1 MEYKNPLILSRERP
15 FVAGTSNLAVFHRR
29 LYKLDCMII
38 IFCHSGWGQVL
49 IDLERHEIIRNT
61 QMILLPGTVIS
72 LAGQSNDFRVSYFAA
87 HSDMFREACLRLEP
101 SFFHFL
107 KENPVVTLP
116 AERTRTIN
124 GLIIALPDEFTANIN
139 RLLEATISL
148 YADKDHNFRYQI
160 ARNHLQSFL
169 LDVYDKVHRFFTRDD
184 MEGHNRQDELFKKF
198 IALIHENCLTER
210 EVSFYAD
217 RLCISTKYLTGI
229 CRSITNGASA
239 KQIIDQHVI
248 LEIKVLLQSTELSM
262 QEIADRLGFPDQSYL
277 GRYFKRYEG
286 RLPENS
292 RYITTN
298 RPVNE
303 VSIRE
308 SNNPK

>member
-124 GLIIALPDEFTANIN
+124 GLIIALEDLYKDKENCF
-139 RLLEATISL
+139 RL
-148 YADKDHNFRYQI
+148 QI
-160 ARNHLQSFL
+160 LRSYTQSFL
-169 LDVYDKVHRFFTRDD
+169 LDIYDKTHCIFKQNHP
-184 MEGHNRQDELFKKF
+184 GGINR
-198 IALIHENCLTER
+198 
-210 EVSFYAD
+210 
-217 RLCISTKYLTGI
+217 
-229 CRSITNGASA
+229 
-239 KQIIDQHVI
+239 
-248 LEIKVLLQSTELSM
+248 
-262 QEIADRLGFPDQSYL
+262 
-277 GRYFKRYEG
+277 
-286 RLPENS
+286 
-292 RYITTN
+292 
-298 RPVNE
+298 
-303 VSIRE
+303 
-308 SNNPK
+308 

>member
-1 MEYKNPLILSRERP
+1 MEYRNPLILSRERP
-15 FVAGTSNLAVFHRR
+15 FVAGTSNLAVVHRR

-107 KENPVVTLP
+107 KEKPCFT
-116 AERTRTIN
+116 
-124 GLIIALPDEFTANIN
+124 LPDEFTANIN

-286 RLPENS
+286 MSPGDYRK
-292 RYITTN
+292 TAGT
-298 RPVNE
+298 
-303 VSIRE
+303 
-308 SNNPK
+308 

>member
-61 QMILLPGTVIS
+61 QM
-72 LAGQSNDFRVSYFAA
+72 
-87 HSDMFREACLRLEP
+87 
-101 SFFHFL
+101 FL
-107 KENPVVTLP
+107 KDKPFFT
-116 AERTRTIN
+116 
-124 GLIIALPDEFTANIN
+124 LPDEFTANIN

-286 RLPENS
+286 MSPGDYRK
-292 RYITTN
+292 TAGT
-298 RPVNE
+298 
-303 VSIRE
+303 
-308 SNNPK
+308 

>member
-107 KENPVVTLP
+107 KEKPCFT
-116 AERTRTIN
+116 
-124 GLIIALPDEFTANIN
+124 LPDEFTANIN

-169 LDVYDKVHRFFTRDD
+169 LDVYDKVHRT
-184 MEGHNRQDELFKKF
+184 H
-198 IALIHENCLTER
+198 
-210 EVSFYAD
+210 S
-217 RLCISTKYLTGI
+217 
-229 CRSITNGASA
+229 
-239 KQIIDQHVI
+239 
-248 LEIKVLLQSTELSM
+248 
-262 QEIADRLGFPDQSYL
+262 
-277 GRYFKRYEG
+277 
-286 RLPENS
+286 
-292 RYITTN
+292 
-298 RPVNE
+298 
-303 VSIRE
+303 
-308 SNNPK
+308 